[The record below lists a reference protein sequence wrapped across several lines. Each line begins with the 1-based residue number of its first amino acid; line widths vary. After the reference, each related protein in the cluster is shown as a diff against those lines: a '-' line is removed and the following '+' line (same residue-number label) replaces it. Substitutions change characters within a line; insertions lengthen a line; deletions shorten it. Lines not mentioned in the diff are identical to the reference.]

1 MPPTPGGA
9 TRRRAANPFAQISSL
24 RPAQAKK
31 LSAAGIDDLPALAK
45 AAPRDVMA
53 TLGLRS
59 EARARALIAEAK
71 RLSE

>member
-1 MPPTPGGA
+1 MPQPPKP
-9 TRRRAANPFAQISSL
+9 RSS
-24 RPAQAKK
+24 
-31 LSAAGIDDLPALAK
+31 LAK

-53 TLGLRS
+53 ILGLRS